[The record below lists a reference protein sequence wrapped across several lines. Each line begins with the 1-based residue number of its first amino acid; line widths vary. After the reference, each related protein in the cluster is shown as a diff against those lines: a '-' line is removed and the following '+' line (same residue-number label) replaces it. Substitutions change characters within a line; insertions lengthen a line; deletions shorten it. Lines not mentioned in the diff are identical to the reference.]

1 MPNPAQRLFAMNQSI
16 SHDRTEESI
25 EAKARWFQSLPL
37 EERMELLCA
46 FTDLALTLNP
56 DLPNQKD
63 APPTDRRVQ
72 IITKP

>member
-1 MPNPAQRLFAMNQSI
+1 MDPSI
-16 SHDRTEESI
+16 SHDWKEESI

-56 DLPNQKD
+56 DLPDQKD
-63 APPTDRRVQ
+63 APPTDRRIQVVS
-72 IITKP
+72 KP